1 MPSRSRGTWRA
12 SIFYLSALPH
22 LRLGATIRQQR
33 SSCRNVWFLYWT
45 GLYIKQKNAYLS
57 VRSSV
62 EYVREAVGV
71 MLSVLCSNMRLFATS
86 GLDHLSEGTVGD
98 AYMFEP
104 PQKKNW
110 AKSLTERAS
119 ELSINIQNA
128 NLSNRMQSAD
138 SAHENGFTN
147 AEIEADVKRMETLFR
162 YIISSLKSGRSSV
175 LLDIIVGLLY
185 PVLSLQEMHGWSN
198 RSSSFEE
205 EKKTD
210 NHNESSEIIAEYLG
224 SSEFSHAIRNSM
236 KNVKRL
242 LLNRKTWKMMASNR
256 RKFGRPIR
264 RQPLPIVLFLG
275 RCTHVPPTVM
285 MIDERNLTSNVLLVD
300 RSAHS

>member
-1 MPSRSRGTWRA
+1 M
-12 SIFYLSALPH
+12 
-22 LRLGATIRQQR
+22 Q
-33 SSCRNVWFLYWT
+33 
-45 GLYIKQKNAYLS
+45 
-57 VRSSV
+57 
-62 EYVREAVGV
+62 VREAVGV
-71 MLSVLCSNMRLFATS
+71 MVSVLCSNMRLFATS
-86 GLDHLSEGTVGD
+86 GLDHLSVGTVGD
-98 AYMFEP
+98 AYMFGP

-128 NLSNRMQSAD
+128 NLSDRMQSAD

-147 AEIEADVKRMETLFR
+147 AEAEADVKRMETLIR

-185 PVLSLQEMHGWSN
+185 PVLSLQEMHGRSN

-242 LLNRKTWKMMASNR
+242 LLN
-256 RKFGRPIR
+256 
-264 RQPLPIVLFLG
+264 
-275 RCTHVPPTVM
+275 
-285 MIDERNLTSNVLLVD
+285 
-300 RSAHS
+300 